1 MKITDVLIL
10 LCIVTSL
17 YAWSTGTDLAFSVNA
32 LLNGEYY
39 PLITAIFVHANL
51 LHLVGN
57 MIFLYIFGSYL
68 ENDVGAKRTALVF
81 MTGGVLSFIFS
92 IPFYP
97 GAEMLGASAAIFSV
111 MAALVLVRRPGF
123 SFEFLSPAG
132 PIVIFYLI
140 FNIFSIKNGA
150 TGNVAYLSHVIG
162 FLIGALFGAKWNK
175 KWVESLVYTLILLAV
190 YILIYNYLKNMI

>member
-10 LCIVTSL
+10 LCIAMSL
-17 YAWSTGTDLAFSVNA
+17 YAWSTGSDLAFSVNA
-32 LLNGEYY
+32 LLNGDYF

-68 ENDVGAKRTALVF
+68 ESDVGAKRTALVF

-97 GAEMLGASAAIFSV
+97 GRKFS
-111 MAALVLVRRPGF
+111 
-123 SFEFLSPAG
+123 G
-132 PIVIFYLI
+132 PQQ
-140 FNIFSIKNGA
+140 
-150 TGNVAYLSHVIG
+150 
-162 FLIGALFGAKWNK
+162 LFFQ
-175 KWVESLVYTLILLAV
+175 
-190 YILIYNYLKNMI
+190 